1 MHVVDGGF
9 LLHRVVW
16 GCQIS
21 FAMICAN
28 YIHYITRHYGP
39 NTIVVFDGYPECE
52 TETGTKS
59 AERNRRSKQ
68 QSSTDV
74 IFDKSMIPTVSQEK
88 FLSNSFNKRRL
99 IAMLQTKL
107 EAQNY
112 TFKQAVEDADTL
124 IVQTAIELASSFSS
138 VHVIGED
145 VDLLVLLTAKARE
158 IPNVYFRKPG
168 RGNKEDVFYSPQSFQ
183 YNDSIAKCILFVH
196 AFNAFSGC
204 DTTSALFN
212 QGKIRFLKTLEKN
225 PTLTEAIQVFDD
237 PNAELTEV
245 VAAGE
250 LFMLRQY
257 GAGSKHRTLDSLCG
271 IRTLYGPS
279 PKIHLISRHC
289 HQHPMRAIII
299 HCELI
304 VKSRAGGE
312 FKNLQKIMD
321 GEKQQQD

>member
-1 MHVVDGGF
+1 
-9 LLHRVVW
+9 
-16 GCQIS
+16 
-21 FAMICAN
+21 
-28 YIHYITRHYGP
+28 
-39 NTIVVFDGYPECE
+39 
-52 TETGTKS
+52 
-59 AERNRRSKQ
+59 
-68 QSSTDV
+68 
-74 IFDKSMIPTVSQEK
+74 
-88 FLSNSFNKRRL
+88 
-99 IAMLQTKL
+99 MLQTKL

-138 VHVIGED
+138 VCVIGED

-168 RGNKEDVFYSPQSFQ
+168 RGNKEDEFYSPQSFQ

-196 AFNAFSGC
+196 AFSGC

-257 GAGSKHRTLDSLCG
+257 GAGSKHRTLDSLRYTNFVRAVSKNSFNLASLPPTSDACHHHSLRTYCQVQSRRGVQKPPEDHGWRKTTTGLDAIRISKEPAPEVLLKSISCRCQKGCG
-271 IRTLYGPS
+271 PACGCRKAGLKCSVLCLHCTGTSCENILDQIVLDDDNAEDAENVSDQIQDDEDQTDNAELAEYGAGH
-279 PKIHLISRHC
+279 K
-289 HQHPMRAIII
+289 
-299 HCELI
+299 
-304 VKSRAGGE
+304 VK
-312 FKNLQKIMD
+312 
-321 GEKQQQD
+321 